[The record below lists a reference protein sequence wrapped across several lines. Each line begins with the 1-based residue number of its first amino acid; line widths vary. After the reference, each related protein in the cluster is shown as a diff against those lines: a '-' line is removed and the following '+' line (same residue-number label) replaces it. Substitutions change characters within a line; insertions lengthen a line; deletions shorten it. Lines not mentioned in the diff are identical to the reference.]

1 VVLCRK
7 NLGADVTNALCGCF
21 LLYMHVL
28 GYCRF
33 FLGVC
38 FFGRM
43 ESVSVP
49 EEESWSDFRF
59 PVPEALK
66 GGVMRMLM
74 MQSYNAY
81 YREQYL
87 L

>member
-1 VVLCRK
+1 
-7 NLGADVTNALCGCF
+7 
-21 LLYMHVL
+21 M
-28 GYCRF
+28 
-33 FLGVC
+33 GVC